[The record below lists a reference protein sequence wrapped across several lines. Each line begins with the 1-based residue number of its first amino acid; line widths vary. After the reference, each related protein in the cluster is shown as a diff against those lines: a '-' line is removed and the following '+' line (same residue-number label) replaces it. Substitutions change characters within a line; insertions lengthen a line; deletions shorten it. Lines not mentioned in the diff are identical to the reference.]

1 MTACCARYKAMS
13 RSRAP
18 RPRHGGARVCHDGYD
33 APTWATVSGGADAPV
48 LATRALPLEHALA
61 MLARVCR
68 EAAARVAWN
77 GRLAEMNLDVP
88 VGDERRIEAVLK
100 LQALRRQVPPV
111 TGRLPPTNSWLYMPL
126 LLDGAGLLSPP
137 AADAWRS
144 RAPYADTWPA
154 LVTTLAA
161 SAPVRATDLADADPG
176 ATTEDCTHVCTCV
189 GAQPTARLTL
199 RQAVHAAAGADGYLT
214 APSLLADSRS
224 ASLL

>member
-1 MTACCARYKAMS
+1 MS

-88 VGDERRIEAVLK
+88 VGDERRIEAVTNPAPPKTLK
-100 LQALRRQVPPV
+100 SFNN
-111 TGRLPPTNSWLYMPL
+111 PTPL
-126 LLDGAGLLSPP
+126 KFH
-137 AADAWRS
+137 
-144 RAPYADTWPA
+144 
-154 LVTTLAA
+154 
-161 SAPVRATDLADADPG
+161 
-176 ATTEDCTHVCTCV
+176 CN
-189 GAQPTARLTL
+189 
-199 RQAVHAAAGADGYLT
+199 
-214 APSLLADSRS
+214 
-224 ASLL
+224 